1 MIRKF
6 LSGAAMVIALA
17 APAWAQDQ
25 CAVPKSPAIPDGA
38 KATPNQIVA
47 AQDDIKAFAA
57 ASENYQSCM
66 ARELARQKALAT
78 QNDPGLQTALQ
89 GKSDAQRKDVERVV
103 ASWSATVE
111 AFNKAQERKP
121 RRPASTPSAPG
132 GGGYGGGGYGGGTR
146 Y

>member
-78 QNDPGLQTALQ
+78 QNSAELDPGLQTALQ

-132 GGGYGGGGYGGGTR
+132 GGGYGGGSR